1 MKKLLLLIFLLILKP
16 VNADFFNAS
25 SMIINYWGSNIISVN
40 HLTSRAK
47 IISFTQ
53 ELFIKPDSTIISKEL
68 NNLVLTNNSLLFHK
82 IGDFSV
88 SEWSFNFTINN
99 SRSIS
104 LINNNPVF
112 PLRVNNSVYTDFV
125 GRIDY
130 SPHIK
135 SVADNVVSG
144 VNDYLSAVL
153 LLASWVH
160 DNMNYTPTDEFFN
173 SNESASK
180 IINNLRGVCD
190 EYAILLMSLLRAE
203 GIPCR
208 YVSGYSY
215 GAVLGVSGFGPHAW
229 VEVFIPDYG
238 WISVDPTYGE
248 FGWVDASH
256 IKVNTNYSNVISFIS
271 TSLTSNY
278 PNELSINNDF
288 PSFISSPLGDKT
300 NEFSIIKVN
309 NEEKIL
315 RGSLG
320 VSNNVISSDDYLLIN
335 LTIINPTDY
344 YIPLSYQLISTK
356 SVSFINS
363 SNWRPII
370 VKPGVTSSY
379 TLIKCNATTNT
390 IHPIIAYVPLIGYLN
405 SSFEVNPS
413 LSHQTNINELLLI
426 SNNELSINQ
435 SLILNSSLSSNIS
448 YGEPVRLIINLTNT
462 GNTPLNVNLSVFSPI
477 ISDYSTNIN
486 VGINE
491 LKQLIIPLNITNY
504 GVSNVSVNA
513 VFNNFLINNKL
524 SLISV
529 KKPII
534 NLSFI
539 GNNSF
544 SSNPDFIIRINNP
557 LRSYIPLLNLTI
569 ITPRKSVSKLLS
581 INRTVNYNLR
591 VLLPINYFNFGDNKV
606 IINAVYFDNYNTSFN
621 KELFININRHGSFI
635 DRIIDFFYNL
645 FGLN

>member
-1 MKKLLLLIFLLILKP
+1 MKKLLLLALLLVFKP
-16 VNADFFNAS
+16 VSADFLNAS
-25 SMIINYWGSNIISVN
+25 SMVINYWGSNIISVN

-47 IISFTQ
+47 IVSLTQ
-53 ELFIKPDSTIISKEL
+53 ELFIKPDSTIISEDL
-68 NNLVLTNNSLLFHK
+68 SNLVLTNNSLLFHRV
-82 IGDFSV
+82 GDFSV
-88 SEWSFNFTINN
+88 SEWSFNLTINN
-99 SRSIS
+99 SRRIS
-104 LINNNPVF
+104 LINDNPLF
-112 PLRVNNSVYTDFV
+112 PLRFNDSVYTGFV

-130 SPHIK
+130 SPRIK
-135 SVADNVVSG
+135 SVADNIVSG

-160 DNMNYTPTDEFFN
+160 DNMVYTPTDEFFN
-173 SNESASK
+173 SNKSSSE
-180 IINNLRGVCD
+180 IINDLRGVCD

-229 VEVFIPDYG
+229 VEVLVPGYG

-248 FGWVDASH
+248 FGWIDASH
-256 IKVNTNYSNVISFIS
+256 IKTNTNYSSVISFIS

-278 PNELSINNDF
+278 PDELRINNDF

-300 NEFSIIKVN
+300 NEFSIISVN
-309 NEEKIL
+309 DEEKIL
-315 RGSLG
+315 SGSLS
-320 VSNNVISSDDYLLIN
+320 VSNNVISSGDYLLIN
-335 LTIINPTDY
+335 LTIINPTNY

-363 SNWRPII
+363 TNWRPII

-413 LSHQTNINELLLI
+413 LPHQTSLNELLLV

-435 SLILNSSLSSNIS
+435 SLILNSLLSSNIS
-448 YGEPVRLIINLTNT
+448 YGEPVELIINLTNT
-462 GNTPLNVNLSVFSPI
+462 GNTPLNVNISVFSPI
-477 ISDYSTNIN
+477 TSDYSTNIS

-513 VFNNFLINNKL
+513 VINNSLINNKL
-524 SLISV
+524 TLVSV

-544 SSNPDFIIRINNP
+544 NNNPDFIIRINNP
-557 LRSYIPLLNLTI
+557 LSSDIPLINLTI
-569 ITPRKSVSKLLS
+569 ITPRRSVSKLLS
-581 INRTVNYNLR
+581 INKTINYNLR
-591 VLLPINYFNFGDNKV
+591 VLLPINYFDFGDNKV
-606 IINAVYFDNYNTSFN
+606 IINAVYFDEYNTSFSE
-621 KELFININRHGSFI
+621 ELIININRYGSFI